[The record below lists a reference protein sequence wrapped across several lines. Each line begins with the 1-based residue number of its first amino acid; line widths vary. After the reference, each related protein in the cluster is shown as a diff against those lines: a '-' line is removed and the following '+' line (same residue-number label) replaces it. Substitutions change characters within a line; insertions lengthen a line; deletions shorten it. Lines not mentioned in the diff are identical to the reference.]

1 MKELFLVVNP
11 IAGGGVVSKIW
22 EEEVKPLLDKHGV
35 EYNFEMTTHPQH
47 GIEIAQSR
55 VNEGY
60 QMICSVGG
68 DGTANEVVN
77 GILKADKKATFAA
90 FAIGTGNDIPTV
102 FGIPELNI
110 EAAFDCMTNGIDKS
124 FDVGY
129 CEKANRYFVGVAS
142 MGFDAEVADRTN
154 KRGKKWGGLGNY
166 QIALLETLLKFK
178 PYDLV
183 ITSDDNPPVEGKR
196 MFLAIGNGKRYG
208 AGMHICPSAEVTDGK
223 FAVTTLRKISRFT
236 LLRIFPKVY
245 DGKHIDFHK
254 VDTFEGKRIN
264 VVSRDKE
271 CLYQADGEILGYLPE
286 TFITKSNAITVRVP
300 DPWLSYSEIWKAK
313 LDEKYKKKK

>member
-1 MKELFLVVNP
+1 
-11 IAGGGVVSKIW
+11 
-22 EEEVKPLLDKHGV
+22 
-35 EYNFEMTTHPQH
+35 
-47 GIEIAQSR
+47 
-55 VNEGY
+55 
-60 QMICSVGG
+60 
-68 DGTANEVVN
+68 
-77 GILKADKKATFAA
+77 
-90 FAIGTGNDIPTV
+90 
-102 FGIPELNI
+102 
-110 EAAFDCMTNGIDKS
+110 
-124 FDVGY
+124 
-129 CEKANRYFVGVAS
+129 
-142 MGFDAEVADRTN
+142 
-154 KRGKKWGGLGNY
+154 
-166 QIALLETLLKFK
+166 
-178 PYDLV
+178 
-183 ITSDDNPPVEGKR
+183 

-300 DPWLSYSEIWKAK
+300 DPWLSYSEIRKAK